1 MEFVDYKCLESLLIE
16 GEELIV
22 TEGFKDTAFKIIKGI
37 FIFISRVIE
46 KIIVMIKRVLGALGV
61 LKDPNYNKKLYMEN
75 RKNVVEIDKVVSDAH
90 SELHGYCKQITDII
104 TTDYDE
110 GHMLYFMKQLDML
123 PSDTD
128 GVIDKCN
135 KAIEKMNGKTVYFDI
150 LTLKQT
156 LKEDQSKLE
165 KLKSDIDK
173 KIQKMQN
180 PEKYEDKKMLNIMTI
195 VSKEVNRVYPVYMKM
210 MTEFNKCVSKIT
222 IDWRT
227 VKKYEGAIGVPLSM
241 LAEKD
246 YR

>member
-1 MEFVDYKCLESLLIE
+1 MDYFDSKVLESFIIPE
-16 GEELIV
+16 DSIA

-37 FIFISRVIE
+37 FILVSRVIE
-46 KIIVMIKRVLGALGV
+46 KIIIMIKRVLGALGV
-61 LKDPNYNKKLYMEN
+61 LKDPNYNKKIYMEN
-75 RKNVVEIDKVVSDAH
+75 RKNVVEIDKVVRDAQNALDQYCSD
-90 SELHGYCKQITDII
+90 ITSVI
-104 TTDYDE
+104 TTKYDIDHDYFFHFYLDE
-110 GHMLYFMKQLDML
+110 L
-123 PSDTD
+123 PSNTD
-128 GVIDKCN
+128 RLIDKCN
-135 KAIEKMNGKTVYFDI
+135 KAIENMNGKTVYFDI
-150 LTLKQT
+150 LTMKES

-195 VSKEVNRVYPVYMKM
+195 VNKEVNRVYPVYMKM